1 MITLKDI
8 IKEVDKN
15 EYKQTLMMF
24 KEDIEKI
31 DDIVYEK
38 ICKRK
43 KEYDDILN
51 IRVIVIDIF
60 EIQEKHFSILDK
72 IQEKLNIDINVILTE
87 IDGIFKT
94 PISYTNF
101 KASLK
106 EYIKVGEDIKN
117 QILKEEKE
125 INDKLKLRYI
135 LKYMIEN
142 ISFNYTLDRLYTSK
156 YLTSD
161 YTEKYIREF
170 ELSFFGSIIIKKAVC
185 SGISII
191 FYVLSKYL
199 NLDSAII
206 TGYTKDENG
215 EGMHAWNLILVDNN
229 WYNLDI
235 IEMYYYFKNYD
246 DIINCK
252 LENDAE
258 RKEYPII
265 FTDDV
270 AIYSGYHYGEYN
282 DKEINYCNYA
292 NTNYFKNNFK
302 NILLNYINN
311 IPKSSIIDDTNAEIF
326 NDISNIDK
334 SILDILDLDKKISK
348 KLENKIRPVCN
359 IQINNKTDNKLN
371 DKTNIKITV
380 LDYNY
385 NKEDILL
392 KKEKLQ
398 NIFNDIL
405 NISNLDIEKVIR
417 QIELEQEYRK
427 IDILLCIKNK

>member
-1 MITLKDI
+1 MIILKDI
-8 IKEVDKN
+8 IEEVDKKVD
-15 EYKQTLMMF
+15 KQTLMMF

-51 IRVIVIDIF
+51 IRVIVLDIF
-60 EIQEKHFSILDK
+60 EIQEKHFIILDK
-72 IQEKLNIDINVILTE
+72 IQDKLNIDINVILTE
-87 IDGIFKT
+87 IDGIFKM
-94 PISYTNF
+94 PISYKNF
-101 KASLK
+101 KLSLK

-117 QILKEEKE
+117 QILKDEKE

-142 ISFNYTLDRLYTSK
+142 ISFNYTLDRLYMSK
-156 YLTSD
+156 YLTNE
-161 YTEKYIREF
+161 YTEKYVREF
-170 ELSFFGSIIIKKAVC
+170 ELSLFGSIIIKKAVC

-206 TGYTKDENG
+206 TGYNKDENG
-215 EGMHAWNLILVDNN
+215 EGMHAWNLILVDNI

-252 LENDAE
+252 LENSVE
-258 RKEYPII
+258 IKEYPII
-265 FTDDV
+265 FTDDI

-292 NTNYFKNNFK
+292 NTNHFKNNFK

-311 IPKSSIIDDTNAEIF
+311 VQKDRGIDDINT
-326 NDISNIDK
+326 ISNIDK
-334 SILDILDLDKKISK
+334 SILNILDVDKKISK
-348 KLENKIRPVCN
+348 KLENKIRPICN
-359 IQINNKTDNKLN
+359 IQINNKTNNKIS

-380 LDYNY
+380 LDYEKPKIY
-385 NKEDILL
+385 IKDILN
-392 KKEKLQ
+392 KQKQLQ
-398 NIFNDIL
+398 KIFNEIL
-405 NISNLDIEKVIR
+405 NISDLNIKKIDEIKEA
-417 QIELEQEYRK
+417 ERK
-427 IDILLCIKNK
+427 YKEIDILLCIKN

>member
-8 IKEVDKN
+8 IKEADKN

-51 IRVIVIDIF
+51 IRVIVLDIF
-60 EIQEKHFSILDK
+60 EMKEKHFSILDK
-72 IQEKLNIDINVILTE
+72 IQDKLNIDITVILTE

-106 EYIKVGEDIKN
+106 EYIKIGEDIKN

-156 YLTSD
+156 YLTND

-215 EGMHAWNLILVDNN
+215 EGMHAWNLILVDNI

-235 IEMYYYFKNYD
+235 IEMYYYFK
-246 DIINCK
+246 
-252 LENDAE
+252 
-258 RKEYPII
+258 KETSFNYPII
-265 FTDDV
+265 FTDDI
-270 AIYSGYHYGEYN
+270 AIYSGYHYGKYN

-292 NTNYFKNNFK
+292 NTNHFKNNFK

-311 IPKSSIIDDTNAEIF
+311 IPKSSVINDTNAEIY
-326 NDISNIDK
+326 NDIVNIDK
-334 SILDILDLDKKISK
+334 SILDILDVDKKISK
-348 KLENKIRPVCN
+348 KLENKSRPVCN
-359 IQINNKTDNKLN
+359 IQINNKT
-371 DKTNIKITV
+371 NIKITV
-380 LDYNY
+380 LDYEKQKIY
-385 NKEDILL
+385 IKDILN
-392 KKEKLQ
+392 KQKQLQ
-398 NIFNDIL
+398 KIFNEIL
-405 NISNLDIEKVIR
+405 NISNLDIKKIDKIKEVERK
-417 QIELEQEYRK
+417 YKK
-427 IDILLCIKNK
+427 IDILSCIKN

>member
-8 IKEVDKN
+8 IEEVDKKVD
-15 EYKQTLMMF
+15 KQTLMMF

-43 KEYDDILN
+43 KEFDDILN
-51 IRVIVIDIF
+51 IRVIVLDIF
-60 EIQEKHFSILDK
+60 EMNKNHFNTLDK
-72 IQEKLNIDINVILTE
+72 IQDKLNIDITVILTE

-101 KASLK
+101 KVSLK
-106 EYIKVGEDIKN
+106 EYIKIGEDIKN

-156 YLTSD
+156 YLTSE

-215 EGMHAWNLILVDNN
+215 EGMHAWNLILIDNI

-235 IEMYYYFKNYD
+235 IEMYYYFK
-246 DIINCK
+246 
-252 LENDAE
+252 
-258 RKEYPII
+258 KETSFNYPII
-265 FTDDV
+265 FTDDI
-270 AIYSGYHYGEYN
+270 AIYSGYHYGGYN

-417 QIELEQEYRK
+417 QIELEQEYKK